1 MEIEIVGIPRST
13 AARLRLP
20 RRVRTALTPAR
31 GAVGDCRIAFRD
43 ENGPKGGVDTRCTID
58 VRLSRRAPIHVTG
71 RGTSSA
77 LALREALERLQ
88 RACGRPSARAAT
100 PPGAPGNTSPQR
112 GPRARRG
119 SARAAPSEA
128 RRHPHGRAPGAWI

>member
-43 ENGPKGGVDTRCTID
+43 ENGPKGGVDTRCPID

-88 RACGRPSARAAT
+88 RRVRETVGASRAAARRPRKYFAAARAA
-100 PPGAPGNTSPQR
+100 ASSP
-112 GPRARRG
+112 
-119 SARAAPSEA
+119 
-128 RRHPHGRAPGAWI
+128 